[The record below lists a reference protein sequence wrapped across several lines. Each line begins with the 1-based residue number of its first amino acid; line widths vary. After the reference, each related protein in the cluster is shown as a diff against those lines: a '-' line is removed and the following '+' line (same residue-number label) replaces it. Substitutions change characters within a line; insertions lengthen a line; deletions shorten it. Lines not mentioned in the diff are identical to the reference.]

1 MAPKAKPKDKG
12 KAEKAKKGKAPG
24 KAKGKTKGKAK
35 PPERSGTIPEELY
48 EQMRNRAEKAETRA
62 EKAETAEKVARASL
76 RWIQNNPTHAMSLM
90 DMVNHMEELP
100 IHELKII
107 ITRLFETHDRASP
120 SGSDEKPS

>member
-48 EQMRNRAEKAETRA
+48 EQMRNRAEKAET
-62 EKAETAEKVARASL
+62 AEKVARASL

-100 IHELKII
+100 IHELKIV
-107 ITRLFETHDRASP
+107 ITRLLETHDRASP
-120 SGSDEKPS
+120 SGRDEKPS